1 MLVGIQISHRK
12 ILIGFFYTFLSISL
26 VKAQNLDP
34 GRFEETILAFEQEDA
49 LNPPPENAIVLT
61 GSSSIAR
68 WNDKAKNTLAP
79 LTVIPRG
86 FGGSVMGDVLHYLDR
101 VALAYKPRAILI
113 YEGDNDTA
121 YNLSEDLIVEQFEQI
136 VSKVAQ
142 ELPRTRIYVLAV
154 KPSISRLHV
163 WDAARSVSAR
173 FSAIAELNPMVTFID
188 SASPFL
194 DSSGSVMGDIFV
206 EDNLHL
212 NEMGN
217 EIWGATIKAGL
228 MPAEIRFEY

>member
-1 MLVGIQISHRK
+1 MCFVFRINHPK
-12 ILIGFFYTFLSISL
+12 IFLTFFITFLFVSF
-26 VKAQNLDP
+26 VNGQNLDP
-34 GRFEETILAFEQEDA
+34 ERFEETIRAFEREDA
-49 LNPPPENAIVLT
+49 LSTPPENAIVLT

-68 WNDKAKNTLAP
+68 WNNKAEKALAP

-121 YNLSEDLIVEQFEQI
+121 YNLNEDLIVEQFEQI
-136 VSKVAQ
+136 VNKVAQ
-142 ELPRTRIYVLAV
+142 ELPDTRIYVLAV
-154 KPSISRLHV
+154 KPSVSRLNV
-163 WDAARSVSAR
+163 WDAAQSVSAR
-173 FSAIAELNPMVTFID
+173 FSAIAESNPMVRYID

-194 DSSGSVMGDIFV
+194 DPNGNVMGDIFV

-212 NEMGN
+212 NQMGN
-217 EIWGATIKAGL
+217 EIWGAVIKAGL
-228 MPAEIRFEY
+228 MPAEIRFER